1 MLASP
6 PFPSVSRLYFISPL
20 PLNVQRPQI
29 SNQLH
34 ACNYMLCRD
43 VAATP
48 PAWRVRALRCPLN
61 KRVRWR
67 MAPPPLNSHPYP
79 PSWGVAASSETTS
92 TVTPYQHLPVAWRP
106 RVGNLVLL
114 VRLSYSPARCSKSS
128 IMDVIVSHSTTSA
141 YRLRRPGSPVHVSSS
156 CSVDL
161 CGAPCCP
168 RSK

>member
-1 MLASP
+1 MFSDCNRNSSFKFSTCRFAPILLSISSLFHFFSSTKRDCNRNSSFRFSSCKGPQHTTHTRWFKVLASP
-6 PFPSVSRLYFISPL
+6 PLPSVSRLYFISPL

-34 ACNYMLCRD
+34 ACNYMLCRE

-79 PSWGVAASSETTS
+79 PSWG
-92 TVTPYQHLPVAWRP
+92 
-106 RVGNLVLL
+106 G
-114 VRLSYSPARCSKSS
+114 
-128 IMDVIVSHSTTSA
+128 
-141 YRLRRPGSPVHVSSS
+141 
-156 CSVDL
+156 
-161 CGAPCCP
+161 
-168 RSK
+168 